1 MSDDEVDTPVAE
13 STIGKA
19 LKEQCKLDKEM
30 MGLMKVNNSQLFF
43 ILSQRQ
49 PKNLNLCCASMIFQ
63 FIGCLFYF
71 RLWPYK

>member
-30 MGLMKVNNSQLFF
+30 MGLMKVNNFSFF
-43 ILSQRQ
+43 FSVRNEFFVQRQ
-49 PKNLNLCCASMIFQ
+49 SDSFEICFN
-63 FIGCLFYF
+63 
-71 RLWPYK
+71 